1 MPWVEVFAVLVI
13 SHLTGDYIAQT
24 EWQAIHKYGG
34 LGRDAEA
41 RRALLAHVAS
51 YTLMFVPAFVWLADD
66 LGAAVLAVIALVSL
80 PHLVQDDGRLLV
92 GYVRRFKRADVEPGD
107 PLFMSI
113 DQSFH
118 MVLLFGIALL
128 AHALA

>member
-1 MPWVEVFAVLVI
+1 VLV
-13 SHLTGDYIAQT
+13 
-24 EWQAIHKYGG
+24 
-34 LGRDAEA
+34 
-41 RRALLAHVAS
+41 VA
-51 YTLMFVPAFVWLADD
+51 
-66 LGAAVLAVIALVSL
+66 ALVSL

-92 GYVRRFKRADVEPGD
+92 AYVRRFKRADVTPGD

-118 MVLLFGIALL
+118 MVVLFGVALL